1 MKKILLIEKR
11 KQAKKLHEENNW
23 GVRKIAR
30 YVVANKCSVC
40 KWINMSDEELEKDN
54 RGWKKGKPRKYTE
67 EQKKD
72 IKRIRRQLEK
82 EGDFFVGAPVVLD
95 NYNKQHNAD
104 PISSIRF
111 VDRTLQEAGLT
122 KTPQTKRRGVSKY
135 MNYPKRT
142 LNNLGK
148 CVMSA
153 DFIGPKYLK
162 GGDEVSFLS
171 CKYIRPNKKGI
182 VRRVNG
188 QTTDEAVRVLKEIW
202 QTEPVPDVL
211 QVDNDSAFGLVPL
224 HEKTIGRFT
233 LFLLNLGVK
242 PLYIAPLSPWNN
254 GSIEGHN
261 SMFSKKFWNK
271 IRFTDEDEIDVKIED
286 FNVAYRKY
294 TDLINSNPQLENPK
308 FMKDFE
314 GVNLENKEVRKFKE
328 HEIRFLRIA
337 RRKGEKG
344 GKDEYGFIDV
354 LKHEIDLPV
363 KLINLFVYCVLDL
376 KKKKLLC
383 YTEKDGEGLKAVK
396 KMDFKLKSVI
406 Y

>member
-1 MKKILLIEKR
+1 MKKVLLIEKR
-11 KQAKKLHEENNW
+11 KQAKKLYEENNW

-67 EQKKD
+67 EQKKE

-82 EGDFFVGAPVVLD
+82 EEDFFVGAPVVLD
-95 NYNKQHNAD
+95 NYNKQHKAN

-122 KTPQTKRRGVSKY
+122 KTPQKKRRGVSKY

-142 LNNLGK
+142 LNKLGK

-162 GGDEVSFLS
+162 GGDAVNFLS
-171 CKYIRPNKKGI
+171 CKYARPSKKGI
-182 VRRVNG
+182 VRRVEG
-188 QTTDEAVRVLKEIW
+188 QTTDESIRILKEIW
-202 QTEPVPDVL
+202 RTEPVPDVL
-211 QVDNDSAFGLVPL
+211 QIDNDSAFGIIPL

-242 PLYIAPLSPWNN
+242 PLYIAPRSPWNN
-254 GSIEGHN
+254 GNVEGHN
-261 SMFSKKFWNK
+261 SVFSKKFWNK
-271 IRFTDEDEIDVKIED
+271 IRFADEDEIDVKIED
-286 FNVAYRKY
+286 FNVAYEKY
-294 TDLINSNPQLENPK
+294 TDLINNNPASTEVK

-314 GVNLENKEVRKFKE
+314 GVDFENKEVKKFKE
-328 HEIRFLRIA
+328 HEIRFLRIV
-337 RRKGEKG
+337 RRKGDKG
-344 GKDEYGFIDV
+344 DKKEYGFIDV
-354 LKHEIDLPV
+354 LKHEIKLPA
-363 KLINLFVYCVLDL
+363 KLINSFVYCVLYL
-376 KKKKLLC
+376 KKKKLFC
-383 YTEKDGEGLKAVK
+383 YAEKDGGRLKGVK
-396 KMDFKLKSVI
+396 KVDFKVKGVI